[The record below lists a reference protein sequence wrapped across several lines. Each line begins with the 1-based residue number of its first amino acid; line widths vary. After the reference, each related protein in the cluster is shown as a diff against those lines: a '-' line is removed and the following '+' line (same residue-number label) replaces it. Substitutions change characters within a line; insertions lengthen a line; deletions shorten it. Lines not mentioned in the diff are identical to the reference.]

1 MAPLDLVEMMPPQDV
16 EAEQAVLGSVLMVPD
31 LMDAAAD
38 LLTPDDFYRTAHGT
52 IFRAMLDLWRAGNPV
67 DLVAVNGKLN
77 DRQESEATGGPG
89 YLVELPRF
97 VTAPGAIAYHAQRV
111 RLMAEHRAVIKL
123 AAQAIEQASAGDLED
138 PLGWMT
144 AQAMALADRGRG
156 AELVRIGDAA
166 QRVKAA
172 KDEAKRAAWANE
184 APPNRVMTALPS
196 LDDLSGGLEA
206 GELVVLAARPGVGK
220 SALAAQIA
228 ANVARRGEPVLFVSL
243 EMPEDQIT
251 RRLAS
256 SWSGVDSRAVR
267 DGLIDGEPEAAFDD
281 ALRMLGELPIYFDAS
296 GNATPSAVA
305 SRARKVK
312 AQEGSIGL
320 IVVDYLQLMTIDR
333 EERRGRS
340 SMTRNDEVALVSRQ
354 LRMLAL
360 ALGCPVLALSQLSR
374 DIEKRQGGRP
384 QLSDLRDSGAVEQ
397 DASIIWF
404 LYRGANPDEFEGRL
418 PVYVDQAKHRSGSL
432 GRIMLD
438 FQGSITRFHD
448 RLEQD
453 VWHAGT
459 VMPRWQATQT
469 HAAATH
475 LEDTTAAPP
484 EEGWERTRSGSLA
497 KDLTEDDDG
506 GPP

>member
-31 LMDAAAD
+31 LMDTAAD
-38 LLTPDDFYRTAHGT
+38 MLQPDDFYRTAHGT
-52 IFRAMLDLWRAGNPV
+52 IFRAMLDLWRAGHPV

-77 DRQESEATGGPG
+77 DRQESEATGGPV
-89 YLVELPRF
+89 YLMELPRF
-97 VTAPGAIAYHAQRV
+97 VTAPGAITYHAKRV

-123 AAQAIEQASAGDLED
+123 GATAIEQASAGDLED
-138 PLGWMT
+138 PLGWM
-144 AQAMALADRGRG
+144 AAEAMALSDRGRG
-156 AELVRIGDAA
+156 GELVRIGDAA

-184 APPNRVMTALPS
+184 TPPGRVLTGLPS
-196 LDDLSGGLEA
+196 LDDLSGGFET
-206 GELVVLAARPGVGK
+206 GELIVLAARPGVGK

-228 ANVARRGEPVLFVSL
+228 ANVARRGEPVLCVSL

-267 DGLIDGEPEAAFDD
+267 DGLIDGEQERSFDEA
-281 ALRMLGELPIYFDAS
+281 LQMLGELPLYFDATGS
-296 GNATPSAVA
+296 ATPATVA

-312 AQEGSIGL
+312 AREGGL
-320 IVVDYLQLMTIDR
+320 GLVVVDYLQLMTLDR

-340 SMTRNDEVALVSRQ
+340 SMTRNDEVALISRH
-354 LRMLAL
+354 LRSLAL

-374 DIEKRQGGRP
+374 EIEKRNGGGGRP

-397 DASIIWF
+397 DASVIWF
-404 LYRGANPDEFEGRL
+404 LYRGAAPDEFGGRL
-418 PVYVDQAKHRSGSL
+418 PVNVDQAKHRSGCI
-432 GRIMLD
+432 GRTGLD
-438 FQGSITRFHD
+438 FEGSITRFHD

-453 VWHAGT
+453 VWHGDQ
-459 VMPRWQATQT
+459 VMPRWQTTQT
-469 HAAATH
+469 HVAATNPEDSTAEPSGVQVM
-475 LEDTTAAPP
+475 LEI
-484 EEGWERTRSGSLA
+484 G
-497 KDLTEDDDG
+497 EDDDG
-506 GPP
+506 